1 MSRSSRCSV
10 LTAALYLGI
19 LCAGGCG
26 GMDGAD
32 APARDASAQESAEAV
47 GGYAAQRARIY
58 LDGIETDWND
68 VAVRH
73 SDVGDGGGLGLE
85 RLWVAHSGDRLF
97 LRIELSRAI
106 NLQEDN
112 AITLYLDTD
121 NAPST
126 GTSALGLGAEASWTF
141 GERSGRV
148 GTAEVGHAALGLHTL
163 PTVRSDVFEVAL
175 DRSARPGGS
184 ALFSGDSLRVAL
196 SSEGD
201 RLPDADGG
209 LGYVL
214 SEGAV
219 PVETPS
225 VERPPASEVRI
236 LSQNSVN
243 NFDEGISAIFQD
255 RRQPSYRRIFDATA
269 PDVIAFQEVY
279 AQTADTTERVME
291 GALGIDG
298 GWSWAKRGRDLVLG
312 SRFPIEESHPI
323 PGYQNYESG
332 AFLLDARSAL
342 GRRLIVVV
350 MHPPCCN
357 DPADAE
363 DPSRNAQRQQVVDG
377 VAAFLRD
384 VTTGEGPFG
393 VSADTPIA
401 VVGDMNFVGA
411 AQQPRTLRT
420 GEIVNT
426 DRFGP
431 AGAPDWDGTPL
442 LDTRPRQT
450 GAPLH
455 TTWIDPTSSFPPGR
469 LDYAYVTDSA
479 LDVVHEFV
487 LNTAA
492 LAEEA
497 RAAHGLQ
504 AGDTSTASDHLPVVV
519 DVATR

>member
-1 MSRSSRCSV
+1 MN
-10 LTAALYLGI
+10 
-19 LCAGGCG
+19 
-26 GMDGAD
+26 GAD
-32 APARDASAQESAEAV
+32 APPQGSAEAV
-47 GGYAAQRARIY
+47 GGYKAHPARIFV
-58 LDGIETDWND
+58 DGVGRDWD
-68 VAVRH
+68 EGAARH
-73 SDVGDGGGLGLE
+73 TDVGDGGDGLGLE
-85 RLWVAHSGDRLF
+85 RLWVAHSADRLF
-97 LRIELSRAI
+97 LRVELTRAI

-126 GTSALGLGAEASWTF
+126 GTAALGLGAEASWTF
-141 GERSGRV
+141 GERSGQV
-148 GTAEVGHAALGLHTL
+148 GTDEVGHSALGLHSL

-175 DRSARPGGS
+175 DRSARAVQS
-184 ALFSGDSLRVAL
+184 ALRAGDSLRIAL

-201 RLPDADGG
+201 RLPDTDGG

-214 SEGAV
+214 SETSLPA
-219 PVETPS
+219 VETPS
-225 VERPPASEVRI
+225 VERPSASEVRI

-243 NFDEGISAIFQD
+243 NFDEEISAIFQD
-255 RRQPSYRRIFDATA
+255 RRQPSYRRILDATA
-269 PDVIAFQEVY
+269 PDVIALQEVY

-291 GALGIDG
+291 ETLGIDG
-298 GWSWAKRGRDLVLG
+298 DWSWAKRGQDLVLG
-312 SRFPIEESHPI
+312 SRFPVEESHTI
-323 PGYQNYESG
+323 PGYDDYESG

-357 DPADAE
+357 YAADDE

-377 VAAFLRD
+377 VAAFLRR
-384 VTTGEGPFG
+384 VTSGEGPFG
-393 VSADTPIA
+393 VDAGTPVA

-426 DRFGP
+426 DRYGP
-431 AGAPDWDGTPL
+431 AAAPDWDGTPL

-455 TTWIDPTSSFPPGR
+455 TTWIDSTSSFPPGR

-479 LDVVHEFV
+479 LEVVREFV

-492 LAEEA
+492 LSGAQRE
-497 RAAHGLQ
+497 AHGLRP
-504 AGDTSTASDHLPVVV
+504 GDTSTASDHLPVVI